1 MPRRFASQVHVTVS
15 RLLRSRFIEQP
26 PAWFDAVM
34 QYPPIPTPAR
44 APPKRSLFD
53 AKERTSQQKKSAAKH
68 GTWHRPEAQDIT
80 YLEDRVRR
88 QFFKDHPFE
97 AFRARTLV
105 ESGVELE
112 ENQGVS
118 GKNWTRLEQ
127 RTQNPSPE
135 DAVRFAINLHEKHDQ
150 PLAIAYKAA
159 ATQFRALRSEHQ
171 IASAFA
177 AQEAES
183 YGAEF
188 GPRELEVGFAQE
200 RESIKSF
207 LPTVQAAA
215 RHSNKLPWAAVW
227 SMPGVQPPPE
237 QWTRGEEYMQKV
249 ENGVRPVYSPDLPGG
264 SSFEAFA
271 SVEGGANVSAQAVVE
286 PAVQRA

>member
-15 RLLRSRFIEQP
+15 RLLRSRFIDQP

-44 APPKRSLFD
+44 APPNRTLFD
-53 AKERTSQQKKSAAKH
+53 SKDRTNQQKKSTAKH
-68 GTWHRPEAQDIT
+68 GAWHRPEAQEIT

-105 ESGVELE
+105 ESSVELE
-112 ENQGVS
+112 DTHAVS
-118 GKNWTRLEQ
+118 GKNWSRLEQ
-127 RTQNPSPE
+127 RTRNPSPE
-135 DAVRFAINLHEKHDQ
+135 DAVRFAVNLHQHHDQ

-159 ATQFRALRSEHQ
+159 VTQFRALRSEHQ
-171 IASAFA
+171 MANAFA
-177 AQEAES
+177 AQEAEF
-183 YGAEF
+183 YGAQF
-188 GPRELEVGFAQE
+188 GPREVEVGFEQE
-200 RESIKSF
+200 REAIKSF

-227 SMPGVQPPPE
+227 
-237 QWTRGEEYMQKV
+237 
-249 ENGVRPVYSPDLPGG
+249 
-264 SSFEAFA
+264 
-271 SVEGGANVSAQAVVE
+271 
-286 PAVQRA
+286 